1 MMKIFLR
8 VFGDSEG
15 DLGHEDVLLL
25 SETECQ
31 AEEHHAVREVME
43 RASTRGL

>member
-15 DLGHEDVLLL
+15 DLGHKDVLLL
-25 SETECQ
+25 YETERH
-31 AEEHHAVREVME
+31 AEEQQLYIEE
-43 RASTRGL
+43 F

>member
-1 MMKIFLR
+1 MMMKIFLQ

-25 SETECQ
+25 SEMKRQ
-31 AEEHHAVREVME
+31 AEEQQLEE
-43 RASTRGL
+43 